1 MSAILKQKTYP
12 DNYSSDVLDVVRAMS
27 FTNGD
32 DINIIGSM
40 SLRSQLYAGD
50 YDMNET
56 VVANY
61 KTDADALKHFAAGFK
76 QIIRDILN
84 KKDCY
89 IGDIKSG
96 EIAELNVLD
105 DIYNYKN
112 AMFRLKRL
120 KDDKLITENEFE
132 EARGILKEKP
142 TVGELAYI
150 KKAIKFNVVR
160 WTPTDVLNGYCTLR
174 DGRSYTLEEA
184 FSSPS
189 VTKLDVVALVQNSR
203 FTDFSC
209 LYTFKNKKKVLNNV
223 KVDSLKEI
231 KENLMYYLQEG
242 NYFKVAKRM
251 FSIAKQKKDMKTI
264 EKLNDILNS
273 DLGRLYSLVS
283 DANTIL
289 YLLENEKNIPFA
301 KIKYEINQFRNR
313 IANIYSISAFE
324 RKQPTILETILSIE
338 KLPTT
343 TEGRNKMRR
352 QMEKLIGFFETVM
365 DKYSQIALENIG
377 LYPIPKQFMP

>member
-1 MSAILKQKTYP
+1 MSAILKKKDYP
-12 DNYSSDVLDVVRAMS
+12 DNYSADVLDVIKTMS
-27 FTNGD
+27 FTDGK

-56 VVANY
+56 VAVSY
-61 KTDADALKHFAAGFK
+61 KTDAEALKHFANGFK
-76 QIIRDILN
+76 EIVRDLLH

-96 EIAELNVLD
+96 VVPEWNILD

-112 AMFRLKRL
+112 AMYRLKKL
-120 KDDKLITENEFE
+120 KDDGIVNENEFE
-132 EARGILKEKP
+132 EARGVLKEKP

-150 KKAIKFNVVR
+150 KKAIKFHIIR
-160 WTPTDVLNGYCTLR
+160 WTPKDVLRGFCKLR
-174 DGRSYTLEEA
+174 DGREYSLEEA

-189 VTKLDVVALVQNSR
+189 ITKLDVVALVQNSR

-209 LYTFKNKKKVLNNV
+209 LYTFKNKRKVLNNV
-223 KVDSLKEI
+223 KMDSVKEI

-251 FSIAKQKKDMKTI
+251 FSLAKLKNDTKTI
-264 EKLNDILNS
+264 EKLNELLNS

-289 YLLENEKNIPFA
+289 YLLENEKDIPFK
-301 KIKYEINQFRNR
+301 KIKYEVNQFRNR
-313 IANIYSISAFE
+313 IANIYSIGAFD
-324 RKQPTILETILSIE
+324 RKEPTILETILAIE
-338 KLPTT
+338 RLPTT

-352 QMEKLIGFFETVM
+352 QMEKLIGFFEAVM
-365 DKYSQIALENIG
+365 DKYSQVSLENIG
-377 LYPIPKQFMP
+377 LYPIPKQYQL

>member
-1 MSAILKQKTYP
+1 
-12 DNYSSDVLDVVRAMS
+12 MS